1 MIDSFFTM
9 GKKQIG
15 WRKPDADVN
24 LYLPLFHLGYQ
35 LKIHLVQHGQTQKEW
50 QIFVDKI
57 FLQDGFIGSEAS
69 VSSIQTQ

>member
-1 MIDSFFTM
+1 M
-9 GKKQIG
+9 GKKQIE

-24 LYLPLFHLGYQ
+24 LYLAHFRLGYQ
-35 LKIHLVQHGQTQKEW
+35 LKIHLIQHGQMQKEW
-50 QIFVDKI
+50 QIFVDQI